1 MAFEVNGRKTEDSAL
16 VQIGHSNRW
25 DWPELESSNDE
36 D

>member
-16 VQIGHSNRW
+16 VQVEDSNEW